1 MLIRIITV
9 GVRMP
14 AWVEAAVA
22 DYSARMPAEFKL
34 EWKEIKPEPRTASG
48 NASLWKQREA
58 QRIRA
63 HLPENALRIILD
75 EQGRDLSTVQLSQR
89 LAHWRESGRP
99 VAILIGGA
107 DGLANELKTQADE
120 ELRLSSLTLPH
131 MLVRVLLAE
140 QLFRAWSIL
149 ANHPY
154 HRA

>member
-14 AWVEAAVA
+14 AWVEAAVT

-34 EWKEIKPEPRTASG
+34 EWKEIKPEPRAASG

-58 QRIRA
+58 QRIQA
-63 HLPENALRIILD
+63 SLPENALRIILD
-75 EQGRDLSTVQLSQR
+75 EHGRDLSTVQLSQR

-107 DGLANELKTQADE
+107 DGLANELKALADE